1 MVNNRSTTNNAQT
14 KEETSNSRS
23 ILAGILGGKYLAA
36 SIFWFLLIISKKNS
50 DNTAQGQGPGQE
62 PGPGPGP
69 GPQLQSGGGKNK
81 FKFSNYFK
89 LFLITSIILFFYRFT
104 YLFFINLKNKY

>member
-50 DNTAQGQGPGQE
+50 DNTGQEQGQE
-62 PGPGPGP
+62 PGPGP